1 MRRKEF
7 VTVNKYLVNLE
18 AVTKHLF
25 LKEIMKTNYHIF
37 KGLLTAPCCPYPV
50 AHPPDLPVVMQQ
62 VTTVLSFRNFILLFF
77 I

>member
-1 MRRKEF
+1 MRREEF

-37 KGLLTAPCCPYPV
+37 KGLLTALCPSL
-50 AHPPDLPVVMQQ
+50 PPTTLP
-62 VTTVLSFRNFILLFF
+62 TPLIYL
-77 I
+77 